1 MSVLVLILPSSS
13 QIQNPEQLART
24 GQGRLAQERSTDVAE
39 LEVLRQR
46 EMAEKRTR
54 ALQRS
59 NRWVRGALLCSRVT
73 AADTQHGPVQGW
85 VKFKL
90 SQSC

>member
-1 MSVLVLILPSSS
+1 M
-13 QIQNPEQLART
+13 
-24 GQGRLAQERSTDVAE
+24 AE

-54 ALQRS
+54 ALQRG
-59 NRWVRGALLCSRVT
+59 NRWVAACSAVPRDT
-73 AADTQHGPVQGW
+73 AANTNMDSLRLGLVNNILN
-85 VKFKL
+85 KL

>member
-59 NRWVRGALLCSRVT
+59 NRWVRALCS
-73 AADTQHGPVQGW
+73 APE
-85 VKFKL
+85 
-90 SQSC
+90 SQPQTPNTDQFEAG

>member
-1 MSVLVLILPSSS
+1 MRAKNPGSDSSS
-13 QIQNPEQLART
+13 LFLIQNPEQLAGV
-24 GQGRLAQERSTDVAE
+24 GQGRLAQERSTDMAE

-59 NRWVRGALLCSRVT
+59 NRWVAEHS
-73 AADTQHGPVQGW
+73 AASGVQQPARTVQGW
-85 VKFKL
+85 EMV
-90 SQSC
+90 